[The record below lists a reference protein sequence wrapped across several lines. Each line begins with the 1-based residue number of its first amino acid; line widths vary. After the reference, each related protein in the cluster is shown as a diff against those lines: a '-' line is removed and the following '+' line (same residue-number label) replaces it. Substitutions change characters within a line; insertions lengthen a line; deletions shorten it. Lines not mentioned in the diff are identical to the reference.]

1 MIRLRIVEKRFIID
15 LGPNVALTK
24 LPIEQHLIIIS
35 RLLST
40 FDFIATNASVTAPL
54 GRSRGN
60 KDIKQ
65 LSRSYLI
72 SIQNNMSGI
81 GVAILSS
88 SSGKH

>member
-1 MIRLRIVEKRFIID
+1 MKKRFIID

-35 RLLST
+35 RLFLSI
-40 FDFIATNASVTAPL
+40 FDFCATNASVTAPS

-60 KDIKQ
+60 KDINQ

-72 SIQNNMSGI
+72 SINADMSGI